1 MKGALGKKRKCTVRK
16 EYNEDEKEEKQ
27 FKPDKAS
34 KRKVK
39 ITRSIMSDDEED
51 IIKYKGTDDDDEQ
64 SETHVQAKED
74 TNSNDNEGDDKDNKE
89 GNGDDN
95 DNDDDDVLNQDIILF
110 PNVVEVHST
119 KNHNNK
125 PPTASNNNNS
135 TYAQHGN
142 RNDTHQVVSTQNK
155 IQPWQQHHN
164 CISLKYQG
172 MLKLHYEIFEFYEY
186 MKLTP
191 HETQLREDTFSFL
204 EKTITSSFPSFALS
218 KYGSF
223 LTDLSLPDSDIDIV
237 IIPPSSQIPTT
248 LESADKLLQKITTL
262 LLSTNQFTY
271 IEIIKARVPII
282 KATFKPTNINIDISL
297 YKQGFEQQKQ
307 ISIEILNEYPHMRQL
322 IYILKY
328 FIRQKKLNDLH
339 SGGISSYILFHMV
352 YFYLLTVYKN
362 KHNSHSHDLLTLGH
376 LLIGFFQ
383 FYAFDV
389 NYDKVG
395 ISVRYGGFFYDRDK
409 KSYNATSSSNT
420 NANTNNNSNN
430 KGNSAAKGKHILSF
444 ENCVDVDKDL
454 GKYCYK
460 YIKVVDCFKMARDAL
475 YYPSEYPIKSW
486 LGMLIHEDDL
496 MRNRNNK

>member
-1 MKGALGKKRKCTVRK
+1 MKGVLGKKRKSAMTK
-16 EYNEDEKEEKQ
+16 EYNEDEKEIKD
-27 FKPDKAS
+27 DKVY

-39 ITRSIMSDDEED
+39 ITRSIMSDNEDD
-51 IIKYKGTDDDDEQ
+51 IIQYKGSDEDEQ
-64 SETHVQAKED
+64 SETHVQEKED
-74 TNSNDNEGDDKDNKE
+74 NNDNK
-89 GNGDDN
+89 DDN
-95 DNDDDDVLNQDIILF
+95 NDNDDVLNQDIILF

-119 KNHNNK
+119 KNYNK
-125 PPTASNNNNS
+125 SQTTSNNNS
-135 TYAQHGN
+135 TMHDN
-142 RNDTHQVVSTQNK
+142 HQIVSTQNK
-155 IQPWQQHHN
+155 MQPWQQHHN

-191 HETQLREDTFSFL
+191 HETQLREDTISFL
-204 EKTITSSFPSFALS
+204 EKTITSSFPSFTLS

-248 LESADKLLQKITTL
+248 PESADKLLQKITTL

-307 ISIEILNEYPHMRQL
+307 ILIEILNEYPHMRQL

-352 YFYLLTVYKN
+352 YFYLLNIYKN

-383 FYAFDV
+383 FYAFDI

-395 ISVRYGGFFYDRDK
+395 MSVRYGGFFYDREK
-409 KSYNATSSSNT
+409 KSYNTTNSNNSST
-420 NANTNNNSNN
+420 NNNNNSNN
-430 KGNSAAKGKHILSF
+430 KGNSVSSKGKHILSF
-444 ENCVDVDKDL
+444 ENCVDVDKYL

-496 MRNRNNK
+496 IKNRNNK

>member
-1 MKGALGKKRKCTVRK
+1 MKGVLGKKRKYGVIK
-16 EYNEDEKEEKQ
+16 EYNEDEDKNIVKE
-27 FKPDKAS
+27 DKVH

-39 ITRSIMSDDEED
+39 ITRSIMSDEED
-51 IIKYKGTDDDDEQ
+51 IIKYKGSDDDDEEEQQQQQ
-64 SETHVQAKED
+64 SDIHVQKKED
-74 TNSNDNEGDDKDNKE
+74 NSEHSRSEGDNDSKSESN
-89 GNGDDN
+89 NNDD
-95 DNDDDDVLNQDIILF
+95 DDDDVLNQDIILF
-110 PNVVEVHST
+110 PNVVEIHST
-119 KNHNNK
+119 NKNHHHNK
-125 PPTASNNNNS
+125 STHNTSNNNTTNK
-135 TYAQHGN
+135 
-142 RNDTHQVVSTQNK
+142 NDNYQIISTQNK
-155 IQPWQQHHN
+155 IQPWQQHPN
-164 CISLKYQG
+164 CISLKHQG

-191 HETQLREDTFSFL
+191 HETQLREDTITFL
-204 EKTITSSFPSFALS
+204 EKTITSSFPSFTLS

-237 IIPPSSQIPTT
+237 IIPPSSQQPTT
-248 LESADKLLQKITTL
+248 PDSADKLLQKITTL

-282 KATFKPTNINIDISL
+282 KATYKPTNINIDISL
-297 YKQGFEQQKQ
+297 YKPGFENQKQ
-307 ISIEILNEYPHMRQL
+307 ILIEILNEYPHMRQL

-352 YFYLLTVYKN
+352 YFYLLNVYKN

-383 FYAFDV
+383 FYAFDI

-395 ISVRYGGFFYDRDK
+395 ISVRYGGFFYDREK
-409 KSYNATSSSNT
+409 KSYGAATN
-420 NANTNNNSNN
+420 NNNNNNNSNSN
-430 KGNSAAKGKHILSF
+430 KGNNVSKGKHILSF
-444 ENCVDVDKDL
+444 ENCVDIDKDL
-454 GKYCYK
+454 GKYCFK

-496 MRNRNNK
+496 IKNRNNK